1 MENLKDS
8 LSVQLFVGET
18 DDRPWDYNIFVVDSL
33 LKFSIPY
40 SAHERDYYFFILLTW
55 SSEYLLDY
63 NLLEIFK
70 ICLKFNVKNVAVMVK
85 SRLYNYFSFY
95 SYELYSPDM
104 CAEDIM
110 LQEVNRYENGQLKF
124 DLLFPIIA
132 SNLFGCPVK
141 ISAELIQPFITF
153 DGDLKNE
160 THLMDM
166 KRLGGIEGEI
176 LKLIAEA
183 LNFKIHM
190 RFSRNFSVIGLR
202 YNSTGCFSDL
212 ECRRSK
218 IAIGGLSSTLEY
230 HHLLTKSIV
239 YHTTPYKFVVR
250 NDIYFGPIKQL
261 INPLDG
267 PTWFII
273 LIFFSVSTFL
283 IQIIIRYKMTQLR
296 DFIFGIKNKSPT
308 FYLFI
313 TFLGYGMPNQIMPT
327 RNFARFILMSWLLL
341 ALEIRTGY
349 LGKMFDSLRLGK
361 RMPVPETIAELTA
374 RDYTLLNPIY
384 TSFYPM
390 NKTII
395 WLDRFSTLQQIQ
407 TSEMR
412 LTGAVILDYWA
423 YYKFQNRSIT
433 TLIPVAETIHSY
445 QCVMYF
451 NKHSLL
457 QNSFDKKLKLF
468 TDSGITAHIAK
479 RHVHSNFKSMMNT
492 QSQDFAFKTEELQR
506 IKNYVKILYNNGDG
520 S

>member
-95 SYELYSPDM
+95 SYDLYSPDM

-110 LQEVNRYENGQLKF
+110 VREVNRYENGQLKF

-212 ECRRSK
+212 EFRRSK

-230 HHLLTKSIV
+230 HHLFTKSIV
-239 YHTTPYKFVVR
+239 YHTTPYKFV
-250 NDIYFGPIKQL
+250 
-261 INPLDG
+261 
-267 PTWFII
+267 
-273 LIFFSVSTFL
+273 
-283 IQIIIRYKMTQLR
+283 MTELR

-313 TFLGYGMPNQIMPT
+313 TFLGYGMPNQIMPK

-395 WLDRFSTLQQIQ
+395 WQDRFSTLQQIQ
-407 TSEMR
+407 TSEKR

-423 YYKFQNRSIT
+423 YYKFQNHSIT

-492 QSQDFAFKTEELQR
+492 QSQDNSSYLR
-506 IKNYVKILYNNGDG
+506 IA
-520 S
+520 